1 MKILRFFITRI
12 FLKRW
17 TLVLGML
24 IILFLANYLSFTTA
38 RSIISTFEGYQ
49 EMETLNQEGIYIANL
64 DPDSQPDFDK
74 IKIDDTQKVYE
85 YLNNNY
91 TYALQVDGFFISL
104 DNEYGMEVFVNYI
117 NEEAYKINQFRLSQG
132 NHLNFNYKSNKE
144 KIPVLVG
151 AGLATTYPVG
161 STIEVTD
168 PVTQQLVN
176 LIVQG
181 VLKENTYRSNFY
193 APNSKNYFNFSI
205 FLPVNEE
212 FIQSAG
218 LDLHVNGLMDITLL
232 DSTKEKAMNLN
243 DHIQENLAL
252 EFNFF
257 NQQENF
263 DYFEDYYFH
272 SLTIICTITLI
283 LLIVIVCLAIWNTL
297 VSIRLM
303 ISDFTIN
310 LLVGL
315 SYSKLRVVFY
325 SYFGILFSITLA
337 ILFAITALNRSSAWS
352 NKDSTFATYGIFG
365 LISMDWIA
373 LLIVLFI
380 DLIIAFTIVELTIKR
395 IKSIPFSVGVLKN
408 E

>member
-1 MKILRFFITRI
+1 MRILRFFIIRI
-12 FLKRW
+12 FFKRW
-17 TLVLGML
+17 ILVLGML
-24 IILFLANYLSFTTA
+24 IILFLANYLSFTVA
-38 RSIISTFEGYQ
+38 RSIISTFQGYQ
-49 EMETLNQEGIYIANL
+49 EIEALNQEGTFIANL

-91 TYALQVDGFFISL
+91 TYALQVDGFVTSL
-104 DNEYGMEVFVNYI
+104 YNKYKMEVSFNYI
-117 NEEAYKINQFRLSQG
+117 NEEAYKINQFGLSQG
-132 NHLNFNYKSNKE
+132 NHLNFNYKFNKE
-144 KIPVLVG
+144 EIPVLVG

-161 STIEVTD
+161 STIEITD
-168 PVTQQLVN
+168 PATQQLVN
-176 LIVQG
+176 LKVEG

-205 FLPVNEE
+205 FLPVNKN
-212 FIQSAG
+212 FIQSAS
-218 LDLHVNGLMDITLL
+218 LDLHVNGLMDIALL
-232 DSTKEKAMNLN
+232 NSTKEKAMNLN
-243 DHIQENLAL
+243 DHIQENLGL

-263 DYFEDYYFH
+263 NYFEDYYFY

-303 ISDFTIN
+303 IKDFTIN

-315 SYSKLRVVFY
+315 SYSKLRVIFY
-325 SYFGILFSITLA
+325 SYFGVLFSITLA
-337 ILFAITALNRSSAWS
+337 ILFAITAFDRYSFWL
-352 NKDSTFATYGIFG
+352 NKDSIFATYGIFG

-380 DLIIAFTIVELTIKR
+380 DLIIGFAIVELTIRK
-395 IKSIPFSVGVLKN
+395 IKSIPISMGVLQ
-408 E
+408 

>member
-1 MKILRFFITRI
+1 MRILRFFIIRI

-17 TLVLGML
+17 ILVLGML
-24 IILFLANYLSFTTA
+24 IILFLANYLSFTVA
-38 RSIISTFEGYQ
+38 RSIISTFQGYQ
-49 EMETLNQEGIYIANL
+49 EIEALNQEGTFIANL

-91 TYALQVDGFFISL
+91 TYALQVDGFVTSL
-104 DNEYGMEVFVNYI
+104 YNEYEMEVSFNYI
-117 NEEAYKINQFRLSQG
+117 NEEAYKINQFGLSQG
-132 NHLNFNYKSNKE
+132 NHLNFNYKFNKE
-144 KIPVLVG
+144 EIPVLVG

-161 STIEVTD
+161 STIEITD
-168 PVTQQLVN
+168 PATQQLVN
-176 LIVQG
+176 LKVEG

-205 FLPVNEE
+205 FLPVNKN
-212 FIQSAG
+212 FIQSAS
-218 LDLHVNGLMDITLL
+218 LDLHVNGLMDIALL
-232 DSTKEKAMNLN
+232 NSTKEKAMNLN
-243 DHIQENLAL
+243 DHIQENLGL

-263 DYFEDYYFH
+263 NYFEDYYFY

-303 ISDFTIN
+303 IKDFTIN

-315 SYSKLRVVFY
+315 SYSKLRVIFY
-325 SYFGILFSITLA
+325 SYFGVLFSITLA
-337 ILFAITALNRSSAWS
+337 ILFAITAFDRYSFWL
-352 NKDSTFATYGIFG
+352 NKDSIFATYGIFG

-380 DLIIAFTIVELTIKR
+380 DLIIGFAIVELTIRK
-395 IKSIPFSVGVLKN
+395 IKSIPISMGVLQ
-408 E
+408 